1 MPCLL
6 SVNNRYSC
14 LIKANESYGKNGE
27 GRENFLSGG
36 GGGGMLKT
44 VHYAEAELGFRQHL
58 RQEFFVAI
66 ANNWKPL
73 TVFGKY
79 LILDVRALDLPLLV
93 PLLQDFISLGHV

>member
-6 SVNNRYSC
+6 SVSNRYSC
-14 LIKANESYGKNGE
+14 LIKAKESYGKNGE
-27 GRENFLSGG
+27 GRENFLSGV

>member
-6 SVNNRYSC
+6 SVSNRYSC
-14 LIKANESYGKNGE
+14 LIKAKESYGKNGE
-27 GRENFLSGG
+27 GRENFLSGV

-79 LILDVRALDLPLLV
+79 LILDVRALGLPLLV

>member
-1 MPCLL
+1 
-6 SVNNRYSC
+6 
-14 LIKANESYGKNGE
+14 
-27 GRENFLSGG
+27 
-36 GGGGMLKT
+36 MLKT